1 VIQSTRGAV
10 SDSDNDDNAAVADTM
25 TSGEHPKVSDS
36 APIVID
42 SERYELIELLGRGG
56 MGEVW
61 KAYDTAMN
69 RVVAL
74 KVLPGNL
81 ADDAQY
87 QARFRREA
95 QAAASLDEP
104 HIVPIHDF
112 GEIDGR
118 LYVTMRLIDG
128 KTISDL
134 LVNGPLAPQRAVS
147 IVEQI
152 AAALGAAHR
161 IGLVHRDVKPSNIL
175 VTEDDFAYLIDFG
188 IARAA
193 EATKLTSTGAT
204 IGTLAYMAPERF
216 TTDRDDARADIYA
229 LTCVLHECLTG
240 SQPFPGDS
248 LERQISSH
256 LTMPPPRPSTMQ
268 PGISPQM
275 DQVIATGMAKSP
287 DQRYATTRDLAVA
300 ARAALTAPLPQSQ
313 PAPPAFAPPPP
324 ATSWSA
330 PVPYPATGPTA
341 AAPASA
347 ATQYSTPA
355 QFASWAP
362 PAMPNAQQAQG
373 QSPWWRNPAV
383 LILAALVT
391 FVLIV
396 VAVVAVIVWPQMN
409 SNDRPTAT
417 AQPSTQRI
425 PSASSTKPS
434 APGTTSSAAVPTT
447 ATSAAPA
454 GPSELQTAEGLG
466 GLLDTMR
473 NHFGDV
479 MGFQLVVYPDYA
491 ITERVSPK
499 NSHVEQDFMY
509 RDGQWSGWGSDTT
522 TSSFDILSDLSAFN
536 VPAVAATLAGAPQAL
551 GASDGSKTYLIVEGA
566 EGGSLELAIHS
577 AEPGTGYMQVN
588 PDGSVKKV
596 FPP

>member
-1 VIQSTRGAV
+1 
-10 SDSDNDDNAAVADTM
+10 M
-25 TSGEHPKVSDS
+25 
-36 APIVID
+36 
-42 SERYELIELLGRGG
+42 LGRGG

-74 KVLPGNL
+74 KVLPSNL

-128 KTISDL
+128 KTINEL
-134 LVNGPLAPQRAVS
+134 VVNGPLPPPRAVS

-193 EATKLTSTGAT
+193 DATKLTSTGAT

-248 LERQISSH
+248 LERQITNH

-268 PGISPQM
+268 PGIPTQM
-275 DQVIATGMAKSP
+275 DQVIAIGMAKDP
-287 DQRYATTRDLAVA
+287 DQRYATTKDLAVA
-300 ARAALTAPLPQSQ
+300 ARAALAGPVSQS
-313 PAPPAFAPPPP
+313 PPAAVAAPGWP
-324 ATSWSA
+324 A
-330 PVPYPATGPTA
+330 PVPYPDTGPRTHA
-341 AAPASA
+341 ASVAP
-347 ATQYSTPA
+347 TQYG
-355 QFASWAP
+355 AP
-362 PAMPNAQQAQG
+362 GQPPTWSPPGIPQQP
-373 QSPWWRNPAV
+373 QSSSAWWQNPAV
-383 LILAALVT
+383 WILGGLAIAAV
-391 FVLIV
+391 IV
-396 VAVVAVIVWPQMN
+396 IAVVAVIIWPDG
-409 SNDRPTAT
+409 SPSDRPTT
-417 AQPSTQRI
+417 RAQPTQQGL
-425 PSASSTKPS
+425 PSAPSTKPS
-434 APGTTSSAAVPTT
+434 PPSTNSTAPSATTS
-447 ATSAAPA
+447 APA
-454 GPSELQTAEGLG
+454 STQSTPTGPSQLQTADGLK

-473 NHFGDV
+473 GHFGDT
-479 MGFQLVVYPDYA
+479 MGFQLVIYPEYA
-491 ITERVSPK
+491 VLERVSPT

-509 RDGQWSGWGSDTT
+509 RGGQWSSWGSDTT
-522 TSSFDILSDLSAFN
+522 TSSFDVLADLSAFN
-536 VPAVAATLAGAPQAL
+536 ADAVAGLLAGAPQTL
-551 GASDGSKTYLIVEGA
+551 GAPDGSQTYLIVSGA
-566 EGGSLELAIHS
+566 EGGVLELAIHS
-577 AEPGTGYMQVN
+577 ASPGTGYMQVN
-588 PDGSVKKV
+588 PDGTIKKV

>member
-1 VIQSTRGAV
+1 VEGTPFG
-10 SDSDNDDNAAVADTM
+10 
-25 TSGEHPKVSDS
+25 
-36 APIVID
+36 
-42 SERYELIELLGRGG
+42 RYQLLELLGRGG

-61 KAYDTAMN
+61 KAFDTAMN
-69 RVVAL
+69 RMVAL

-118 LYVTMRLIDG
+118 LYVTMRHIDG
-128 KTISDL
+128 KTIDE
-134 LVNGPLAPQRAVS
+134 LVANGPLTPPQAVS

-152 AAALGAAHR
+152 AAALSAAHR

-216 TTDRDDARADIYA
+216 TSDRTDARADIYA

-248 LERQISSH
+248 LERQITNH

-275 DQVIATGMAKSP
+275 DQVIATGMAKNP
-287 DQRYATTRDLAVA
+287 DHRYATTKDLAVA
-300 ARAALTAPLPQSQ
+300 ARAALTAPIPH
-313 PAPPAFAPPPP
+313 APPAPFTSPPP
-324 ATSWSA
+324 APSWSV
-330 PVPYPATGPTA
+330 PVPYPDTGPSP
-341 AAPASA
+341 APASA
-347 ATQYSTPA
+347 ATQYNAPA
-355 QFASWAP
+355 QPAPWSP
-362 PAMPNAQQAQG
+362 PAMPSPQQAQTP
-373 QSPWWRNPAV
+373 SPWWHNPAV
-383 LILAALVT
+383 WILAGLVT
-391 FVLIV
+391 VVVIV
-396 VAVVAVIVWPQMN
+396 IAVVAVIVWPDGSSTN
-409 SNDRPTAT
+409 RPTT
-417 AQPSTQRI
+417 RAQPTEQRL
-425 PSASSTKPS
+425 PS
-434 APGTTSSAAVPTT
+434 APGTKSSAPGTNTAVPGS
-447 ATSAAPA
+447 TSAPTSTQSTPS
-454 GPSELQTAEGLG
+454 GPTQLQTSDGLS
-466 GLLDTMR
+466 GLLATMR
-473 NHFGDV
+473 EKFGDA
-479 MGFQLVVYPDYA
+479 MGFQLVVYPAYA
-491 ITERVSPK
+491 VLERVSPN

-509 RDGQWSGWGSDTT
+509 RDGKWNGWGADTT
-522 TSSFDILSDLSAFN
+522 TSSFDVLADLSAFDAN
-536 VPAVAATLAGAPQAL
+536 AVAATLAGAPQAL
-551 GASDGSKTYLIVEGA
+551 GAPDGSQTYLIVSGA
-566 EGGSLELAIHS
+566 EGGGLELAIHS
-577 AEPGTGYMQVN
+577 AAPGTGYMQVN
-588 PDGSVKKV
+588 ADGSIKKV